1 MYEPPDNPDPLYIH
15 SVQAR
20 WTIYW
25 I

>member
-1 MYEPPDNPDPLYIH
+1 MYEPPDNPDPLYMYD
-15 SVQAR
+15 VQTR